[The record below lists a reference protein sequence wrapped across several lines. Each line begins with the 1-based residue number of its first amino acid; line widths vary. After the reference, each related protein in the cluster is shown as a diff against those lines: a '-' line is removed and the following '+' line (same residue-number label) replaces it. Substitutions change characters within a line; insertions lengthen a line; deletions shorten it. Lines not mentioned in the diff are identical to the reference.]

1 MSYQASD
8 FANAIPSKSTFSPSD
23 HQKSYKDGQTIRFH
37 IQPFNSFVDPR
48 QSSLNFKVL
57 IKNAPSVVTFSKRCG
72 IHSLIDAIR
81 IYDMEGT
88 QLENIQNYAELA
100 EKLHFYSENT
110 SIRNKRGL
118 TELLE
123 YTSRDFDGV
132 EYDNKPS
139 RNFDQSQLFNL
150 EYLTGTEASYAA
162 DVDYST
168 DPNTCEVA
176 FRLYSGIL
184 GAPSEKM
191 FPIMLTSGL
200 RVEID
205 LNRADKA
212 LQLWSLEGV
221 ANDDGTLITSTGR
234 ASLDSCRFG
243 VATAAPNTANPLTS
257 VTLYTELNPGF
268 NQAIA
273 GPVTAAAF
281 TSGMSLV
288 KNQLVGAANLRVG
301 ATLYGIPAAGG
312 APVSMGVIT
321 SVSCNAGA
329 NSVPPAAAPVVA
341 VTITLDGSGADGDT
355 FQGGSGVGGV
365 ATANTCFIRKSDIE
379 SAIPTIEV
387 SDVRLILKTAQPPQS
402 YIDRL
407 VKQTQTDEGASIEY
421 LTWDVY
427 RNNVTASEQQIQINM
442 PTINSKALSVLT
454 LPVQNSSANS
464 VLTDNNNTIV
474 DDADNYQYVVANK
487 LQPTRKV
494 DLTPISQTISKI
506 AQIASY
512 EFEKALASSK
522 IHVKNL
528 DYQESS
534 FAIGRPLARFGGVY
548 NLADDGNL
556 SLRIEYGTPTLNKL
570 FINYI
575 AGYRKLVVSKEGK
588 SVEV

>member
-1 MSYQASD
+1 MSYQSSD
-8 FANAIPSKSTFSPSD
+8 FDSAIPSKSTFSPSD
-23 HQKSYKDGQTIRFH
+23 HQKSYRSAQTIRFQ
-37 IQPFNSFVDPR
+37 IQPFNSFIDPR
-48 QSSLNFKVL
+48 QSSLNFKVQ
-57 IKNAPSVVTFSKRCG
+57 IKGAPTVVTFSKRCG
-72 IHSLIDAIR
+72 IHSLIDSIR

-100 EKLHFYSENT
+100 EKLHFYSENS
-110 SIRNKRGL
+110 SIRNKRAL

-123 YTSRDFDGV
+123 PGARDFDGV

-139 RNFDQSQLFNL
+139 RNFDQSQLFNH
-150 EYLTGTEASYAA
+150 EYLTGTNASYSA
-162 DVDYST
+162 DVDYSD

-191 FPIMLTSGL
+191 FPVMLTSGL

-212 LQLWSLEGV
+212 LQVWSLEGIC
-221 ANDDGTLITSTGR
+221 NDDGTLITSTGK
-234 ASLDSCRFG
+234 AALDSCRFG
-243 VATAAPNTANPLTS
+243 VATAAPTTANPLTS
-257 VTLYTELNPGF
+257 ITLYTELNPGF
-268 NQAIA
+268 DQVIA
-273 GPVTAAAF
+273 GVVTQGSF
-281 TSGMSLV
+281 DSGMQLV
-288 KNQLVGAANLRVG
+288 KNQLVGAANLKVG
-301 ATLYGIPAAGG
+301 STLYGIPSNGA
-312 APVSMGVIT
+312 APVSMGKIV
-321 SVSCNAGA
+321 SVSCNSGENGGGA
-329 NSVPPAAAPVVA
+329 CA
-341 VTITLDGSGADGDT
+341 VTVALDGSGADGDL
-355 FQGGSGVGGV
+355 FQGGSGVGGIP
-365 ATANTCFIRKSDIE
+365 TANTCFVRKSDIE
-379 SAIPTIEV
+379 SSLVDFEV

-407 VKQTQTDEGASIEY
+407 IKQTQTPEGASIEY
-421 LTWDVY
+421 LTWDIY

-442 PTINSKALSVLT
+442 PTINTKALSVLT
-454 LPVQNSSANS
+454 LPLQNSSASSLIN
-464 VLTDNNNTIV
+464 DNNNTIV

-506 AQIASY
+506 AQVASY

-556 SLRIEYGTPTLNKL
+556 SLRIEYGSPQHNKL
-570 FINYI
+570 FVNYI
-575 AGYRKLVVSKEGK
+575 AGYRRLVVSKEGK
-588 SVEV
+588 FVEV

>member
-8 FANAIPSKSTFSPSD
+8 FANSIPSKSTFSPSD
-23 HQKSYKDGQTIRFH
+23 FQKSYKDSQTIRFQ

-48 QSSLNFKVL
+48 QSSLNFKVQ
-57 IKNAPSVVTFSKRCG
+57 IKNSPALVTFSKRCG
-72 IHSLIDAIR
+72 IHSIIDAIR
-81 IYDMEGT
+81 IYDNDGV

-123 YTSRDFDGV
+123 YNSRDFDGI
-132 EYDNKPS
+132 EYDDQPA
-139 RNFDQSQLFNL
+139 RNADQSQLFNHD
-150 EYLTGTEASYAA
+150 YLTGNEASYSTTT
-162 DVDYST
+162 DYSVNG
-168 DPNTCEVA
+168 NTCEVA

-184 GAPSEKM
+184 GSPSEKM

-212 LQLWSLEGV
+212 LQLWSLNGV
-221 ANDDGTLITSTGR
+221 ANDDGSLITNTGR
-234 ASLDSCRFG
+234 ASNDSCRFG
-243 VATAAPNTANPLTS
+243 IATATPNASTALTS
-257 VTLYTELNPGF
+257 VTLYTELNPGY
-268 NQAIA
+268 NQVIA
-273 GPVTAAAF
+273 GVSTAGAYTA
-281 TSGMSLV
+281 GMQLV
-288 KNQLVGAANLRVG
+288 KNQLVGAANLKVG
-301 ATLYGIPAAGG
+301 STLYGIPAAGG
-312 APVSMGVIT
+312 VPVSMGVIT
-321 SVSCNAGA
+321 GVSCNSGENAGGTCA
-329 NSVPPAAAPVVA
+329 VSV
-341 VTITLDGSGADGDT
+341 TLDGSGADGDL

-365 ATANTCFIRKSDIE
+365 DTANTCFIRKTDIE
-379 SAIPTIEV
+379 AAIPSFEV

-442 PTINSKALSVLT
+442 PTINKRALSVFT
-454 LPVQNSSANS
+454 LPVANSSANS
-464 VLTDNNNTIV
+464 LLNDNNNTIV

-506 AQIASY
+506 AQVASY
-512 EFEKALASSK
+512 EFEKSLASSK

-556 SLRIEYGTPTLNKL
+556 SLRIEYGTPTQNKL
-570 FINYI
+570 FINYV
-575 AGYRKLVVSKEGK
+575 AGYRKLIVSKEGK
-588 SVEV
+588 MVEV

>member
-8 FANAIPSKSTFSPSD
+8 YSNAIPSKSTYSPSD

-37 IQPFNSFVDPR
+37 IQPFNAFLDPR

-57 IKNAPSVVTFSKRCG
+57 IKNAPTIVTFSKRCG

-88 QLENIQNYAELA
+88 QLENIQNYAELT

-132 EYDNKPS
+132 EYDDKPA
-139 RNFDQSQLFNL
+139 RNFDQSQLFNH
-150 EYLTGTEASYAA
+150 EYLTGTEATYGAN
-162 DVDYST
+162 VDYSQ

-212 LQLWSLEGV
+212 LQVWSLEGIC
-221 ANDDGTLITSTGR
+221 NDDGTLIESAGK
-234 ASLDSCRFG
+234 AVIDSCRFG
-243 VATAAPNTANPLTS
+243 VATALPITAAPLTS
-257 VTLYTELNPGF
+257 VNLYTELNPGF
-268 NQAIA
+268 NQVIA
-273 GPVTAAAF
+273 GVVTQPAIDA
-281 TSGMSLV
+281 GVSLV

-312 APVSMGVIT
+312 APVSMGVIEY
-321 SVSCNAGA
+321 VSCNSGENAGGA
-329 NSVPPAAAPVVA
+329 IA
-341 VTITLDGSGADGDT
+341 VQVGLDGSGANGSL

-365 ATANTCFIRKSDIE
+365 AVANTCFIRKSDIE
-379 SAIPTIEV
+379 ASLPTIEV
-387 SDVRLILKTAQPPQS
+387 SDVRLILKTAAPPQS
-402 YIDRL
+402 YIDKL
-407 VKQTQTDEGASIEY
+407 VKQTQTEEGASIEY
-421 LTWDVY
+421 LTWDIY

-454 LPVQNSSANS
+454 LPVQNSSASSLIN
-464 VLTDNNNTIV
+464 DNNNTIV

-506 AQIASY
+506 AQVASY

-528 DYQESS
+528 DFQESS

-556 SLRIEYGTPTLNKL
+556 SLRIEYGSPQQNKL

-575 AGYRKLVVSKEGK
+575 AGYRRLVVSKAGK
-588 SVEV
+588 FVEV

>member
-1 MSYQASD
+1 MSYQASE
-8 FANAIPSKSTFSPSD
+8 FSNSIPSKSTYSPSD
-23 HQKSYKDGQTIRFH
+23 YQKSYKDGQTIRFQ
-37 IQPFNSFVDPR
+37 IQPFNAFIDPR
-48 QSSLNFKVL
+48 QCSLNFKVL
-57 IKNAPSVVTFSKRCG
+57 IKNAPTIVTFSKRCG

-88 QLENIQNYAELA
+88 QLENVQNYAELA

-118 TELLE
+118 TEIME

-132 EYDNKPS
+132 EYDDKPA
-139 RNFDQSQLFNL
+139 RNFDQSQLFNH
-150 EYLTGTEASYAA
+150 EYLTGNDASYTA
-162 DVDYST
+162 DVDYSQ
-168 DPNTCEVA
+168 DANTCEVA

-212 LQLWSLEGV
+212 LQVWSLEGIC
-221 ANDDGTLITSTGR
+221 NDNGTLIENTGKAANDST
-234 ASLDSCRFG
+234 RFG
-243 VATAAPNTANPLTS
+243 VATATPNSSAPLTS
-257 VTLYTELNPGF
+257 VTLYTELNPGY
-268 NQAIA
+268 NQVLAGTITQAAIDA
-273 GPVTAAAF
+273 GV
-281 TSGMSLV
+281 SVV

-301 ATLYGIPAAGG
+301 STLYGIPAAGG
-312 APVSMGVIT
+312 PPVSMGVIT
-321 SVSCNAGA
+321 SVSCNSGENAGGA
-329 NSVPPAAAPVVA
+329 VSVRVN
-341 VTITLDGSGADGDT
+341 LDGSGADGDL

-365 ATANTCFIRKSDIE
+365 ATANSCFIRKSDIE
-379 SAIPTIEV
+379 SALPTIEV
-387 SDVRLILKTAQPPQS
+387 SDVRLILKTAAPPQS
-402 YIDRL
+402 YIDKL
-407 VKQTQTDEGASIEY
+407 VKQTQTEQGASIEY
-421 LTWDVY
+421 LTWDIY

-442 PTINSKALSVLT
+442 PTINSKALSVIT

-464 VLTDNNNTIV
+464 LINDNNNTIV
-474 DDADNYQYVVANK
+474 DDVNNYQYVVANK

-494 DLTPISQTISKI
+494 DLTPISQPVSKI
-506 AQIASY
+506 AQVASY

-534 FAIGRPLARFGGVY
+534 FGIGRPLARFGGVY

-556 SLRIEYGTPTLNKL
+556 SLRIEYGNPQQNKL

-575 AGYRKLVVSKEGK
+575 AGYRRLVVSKQGK
-588 SVEV
+588 FVEV